1 MMQSFDN
8 LFVAVLKKSFI
19 LTKGPSVLK
28 KSVISIFFF
37 LNSPYIHLLHTL
49 MLDLLPIVQ
58 AAHNK
63 IDALL
68 IILKNMYEQCS
79 I

>member
-1 MMQSFDN
+1 
-8 LFVAVLKKSFI
+8 
-19 LTKGPSVLK
+19 
-28 KSVISIFFF
+28 
-37 LNSPYIHLLHTL
+37 

-58 AAHNK
+58 AAYNK

-79 I
+79 IY